1 MAKTRPDTTPANL
14 PVAEGVEVSGV
25 GKRYGEAGGRIEVLA
40 GIDLKIESGQ
50 NLAITGP
57 SGSGKS
63 TLLHILGTLD
73 TPSTGTVTIDGA
85 DPFALPERALA
96 RFRNQR
102 LGFVFQDHYLLPQY
116 SVLDNVL
123 LPTLAAGRQRAAAV
137 REQALSRAR
146 ELLYRVGL
154 GERMEHTPGQLS
166 GGERQ
171 RVAVARA
178 LINEPDL
185 VLCDEPTGNLDPET
199 AEEVAELLFGL
210 HLEGGNILVVV
221 THSMELA
228 GRCQRRFELR
238 NGHCIE
244 V

>member
-1 MAKTRPDTTPANL
+1 MSAANAA
-14 PVAEGVEVSGV
+14 VAAGIQVAGV
-25 GKRYGEAGGRIEVLA
+25 GKRYGEAGGTIEVLA
-40 GIDLKIESGQ
+40 GIDLKMESGQ

-73 TPSTGTVTIDGA
+73 RPTTGTVTIDGA
-85 DPFALPERALA
+85 DPFTLGSRALA

-102 LGFVFQDHYLLPQY
+102 LGFVFQDHHLLPQY

-123 LPTLAAGRQRAAAV
+123 LPTLASGRQHAAADGN
-137 REQALSRAR
+137 RALSRAR
-146 ELLYRVGL
+146 ELLQRVGL
-154 GERMEHTPGQLS
+154 GERMTHTPGQLS

-178 LINEPDL
+178 LINDPDL
-185 VLCDEPTGNLDPET
+185 VLCDEPTGNLDANT
-199 AEEVAELLFGL
+199 ADEVAELLFGL
-210 HLEGGNILVVV
+210 HQERGNILVVV

-228 GRCQRRFELR
+228 GRCQHRFELR
-238 NGHCIE
+238 NGRCFE
-244 V
+244 A

>member
-1 MAKTRPDTTPANL
+1 MAKTKPETD
-14 PVAEGVEVSGV
+14 VASAAAGGGVEVTAV
-25 GKRYGEAGGRIEVLA
+25 GKRYGEGDGTIQVLS
-40 GIDLKIESGQ
+40 GIDLKLVKGE

-73 TPSTGTVTIDGA
+73 APSTGTVTIDGA
-85 DPFALPERALA
+85 DPFALPERELA

-102 LGFVFQDHYLLPQY
+102 LGFVFQDHHLLPQY

-123 LPTLAAGRQRAAAV
+123 LPTLADRRQSAAWRRDRAMGRA
-137 REQALSRAR
+137 E
-146 ELLYRVGL
+146 ELLHGVGL
-154 GERMEHTPGQLS
+154 ADRIAHVPGQLS

-178 LINEPDL
+178 LINDPDL
-185 VLCDEPTGNLDPET
+185 VLCDEPTGNLDAAT
-199 AEEVAELLFGL
+199 AAEVADLLFRL
-210 HLEGGNILVVV
+210 HLQRGNILVVV
-221 THSMELA
+221 THSLELA

-238 NGHCIE
+238 DGRCIE